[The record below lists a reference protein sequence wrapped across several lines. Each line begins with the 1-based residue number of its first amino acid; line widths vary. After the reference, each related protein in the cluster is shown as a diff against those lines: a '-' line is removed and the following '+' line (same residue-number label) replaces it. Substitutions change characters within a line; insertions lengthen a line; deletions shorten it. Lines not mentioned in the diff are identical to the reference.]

1 MGLSGKNS
9 ESNDYKLRQILRDEL
24 GKVFVYDRVEDEAT
38 IENKRRRSTGSPV
51 ITDNFGGYFIV
62 GGNAKGDVSSYV
74 GGNVSFAINELPS
87 SSEPDKPGI
96 KELLTQLQAEI
107 KADPNLS
114 EDDRE
119 DALEQVKDLAEAA
132 KNPNDAEM
140 KNKAK
145 KADRMLGRIISAVP
159 QATKLLEFCN
169 NLLPLITKVFG
180 F

>member
-1 MGLSGKNS
+1 MEEQPIKNS
-9 ESNDYKLRQILRDEL
+9 V
-24 GKVFVYDRVEDEAT
+24 G
-38 IENKRRRSTGSPV
+38 GS
-51 ITDNFGGYFIV
+51 V
-62 GGNAKGDVSSYV
+62 GGNFIGRDAKGDVLSYV
-74 GGNVSFAINELPS
+74 GGDVSAIINELPS

-169 NLLPLITKVFG
+169 KLLVLITKVFG